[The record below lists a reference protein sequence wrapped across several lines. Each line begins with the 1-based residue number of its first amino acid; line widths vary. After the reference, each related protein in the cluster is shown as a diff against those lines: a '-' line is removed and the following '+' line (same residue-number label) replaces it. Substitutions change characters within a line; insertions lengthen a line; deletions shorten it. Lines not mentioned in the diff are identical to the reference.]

1 MEDRKLLDAQ
11 VFNRTAEIAETIVT
25 NFFILCGFLR
35 VLFHFTLSIILRFKK
50 HRLFNKFLSKKWQ
63 SIWQEERVAV
73 YEGWKR
79 MIFCMLYP
87 WYILLNSIIHW
98 IAWTRSKYM
107 KWWSNPFNK
116 GEILASNRLNIL
128 PIFLYWVQKS
138 RVEKDNNSQL
148 LLSCH
153 AIQVWI
159 FQ

>member
-1 MEDRKLLDAQ
+1 MLKYLIGRQKLLKLSLQTFLFCVD
-11 VFNRTAEIAETIVT
+11 FWE
-25 NFFILCGFLR
+25 FCFIS
-35 VLFHFTLSIILRFKK
+35 HFQSYFDLKSIGCSISFCQ
-50 HRLFNKFLSKKWQ
+50 KKWQ
-63 SIWQEERVAV
+63 SIWQERVAV
-73 YEGWKR
+73 YEGWKG
-79 MIFCMLYP
+79 MISCMLYP

-116 GEILASNRLNIL
+116 GGILASNRLNVL